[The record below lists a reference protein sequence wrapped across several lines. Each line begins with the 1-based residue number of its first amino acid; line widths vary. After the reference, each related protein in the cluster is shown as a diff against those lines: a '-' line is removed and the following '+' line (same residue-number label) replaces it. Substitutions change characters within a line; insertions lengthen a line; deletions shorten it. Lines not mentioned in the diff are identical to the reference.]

1 MDNQKFLL
9 AAEIRGELFKI
20 ADTNYRDFHSKLI
33 PTVDKDHIIG
43 VRTPDLRKF
52 AKSLENSDKREIF
65 LELLPHTYYDENNLH
80 AFFIEQEKDFS
91 SCVSEL
97 NRFLPYVDNW
107 ATCDMMNPKVLK
119 KDKKALLCLIN
130 KWINSTDI
138 YTVRFGLKM
147 LMDYFLDEDFSADYL
162 ELAATVKSDEYY
174 INMMIAWFFATAL
187 TKRYDE
193 TLPFIKNMR
202 LSEFCHNKTI
212 SKACESLRI
221 SKDKKEYLKT
231 LRIK

>member
-65 LELLPHTYYDENNLH
+65 
-80 AFFIEQEKDFS
+80 IEQEKDFS

-119 KDKKALLCLIN
+119 KDKKALLCVIKN
-130 KWINSTDI
+130 WIGSKDI